1 MSDAIE
7 RSAVLVDIADHVMT
21 ITINRPEARN
31 SITLDVHMAIGRAL
45 EQAEHDADVRAVILT
60 GAGDRSF
67 CSGADLKALAR
78 NESIVPD
85 DPRHRAWGF
94 AGFVSHPI
102 SKPTIAAVNGAAIGG
117 GTELALACDLV
128 IAAQSATF
136 GLPEVKRG
144 IIAGGGGAF
153 RAIRQLP
160 PKIAMEILLTGDSFS
175 AARAFEL
182 GLVNKL
188 VPDLLVRDAA
198 RELASKIA
206 ANAPLAVQATKRV
219 AIGLANGVRADEEV
233 QWRTLLA
240 EARTL
245 MQTQDA
251 REGPRA
257 FAEKRAP
264 IWTSR

>member
-1 MSDAIE
+1 LAVARNWPWHAIWLLQRKAQLSGFPKSNAASSPGAGARFG
-7 RSAVLVDIADHVMT
+7 RSASF
-21 ITINRPEARN
+21 RP
-31 SITLDVHMAIGRAL
+31 
-45 EQAEHDADVRAVILT
+45 
-60 GAGDRSF
+60 RSPWKF
-67 CSGADLKALAR
+67 
-78 NESIVPD
+78 
-85 DPRHRAWGF
+85 
-94 AGFVSHPI
+94 
-102 SKPTIAAVNGAAIGG
+102 
-117 GTELALACDLV
+117 
-128 IAAQSATF
+128 
-136 GLPEVKRG
+136 
-144 IIAGGGGAF
+144 
-153 RAIRQLP
+153 
-160 PKIAMEILLTGDSFS
+160 LLTGDSFS